1 MHLGPGDV
9 TQGCGASF
17 YDPEACMMTVKDSS
31 QESGWDSR
39 QPGHERKED
48 EKVEHLPQ
56 GYTTL
61 TLRRPLL

>member
-1 MHLGPGDV
+1 
-9 TQGCGASF
+9 
-17 YDPEACMMTVKDSS
+17 MMTVKDSS